1 MIDVYKLASARIEAD
16 WYPYHQFEW
25 FTQDDICRHFDW
37 REPPSR
43 QAVSKKLY
51 YDSSVR
57 TVPVLDKK
65 NKAYRIIDRDVS
77 EMDWQHADPE
87 NVVKLKF
94 PFGIEQLAKIFPKSI
109 VVVAGS
115 KNAGKTG
122 FLYRTIVMNMDKF
135 NIDLYNSETGTEQMK
150 ERLNGFDIEIPD
162 PAPFRTYERYDN
174 FADVIDPTHISV
186 IDYLDLDSE
195 VYMVGAEINKIW
207 QKLTTG
213 VAIIGL
219 QKPPG
224 RDLAYGGA
232 YSAKRA
238 VLYIVLDNN
247 KLKLK
252 YIKNPAQKGVNPNNM
267 QWSYVWNDTGT
278 NFLNIQ
284 RSYES
289 EW

>member
-1 MIDVYKLASARIEAD
+1 MIDVYKAVSARIEAD
-16 WYPYHQFEW
+16 WYPYHQYEW
-25 FTQDDICRHFDW
+25 FTQDYICRHFDW

-43 QAVSKKLY
+43 QAVSRKLY
-51 YDSSVR
+51 HDS
-57 TVPVLDKK
+57 TEKTAPLLEKK
-65 NKAYRIIDRDVS
+65 NRTYRIIDRNVE
-77 EMDWQHADPE
+77 EMDWQSANPE
-87 NVVKLKF
+87 NVIKLKF
-94 PFGIEQLAKIFPKSI
+94 PFGIEQYAKMFPKSV

-122 FLYRTIVMNMDKF
+122 FLYRTIIMNMNKF
-135 NIDLYNSETGTEQMK
+135 NIDLYNSETGSEQMK
-150 ERLNGFDIEIPD
+150 ERLNGFDIEIPQ
-162 PAPFRTYERYDN
+162 PAPFRTFERYDN

-213 VAIIGL
+213 IAIIGL

-252 YIKNPAQKGVNPNNM
+252 YVKNPAQKGVNPNNM
-267 QWSYVWNDTGT
+267 QWTFQWDNSGT
-278 NFLNIQ
+278 DFLNIQ
-284 RSYES
+284 RSYEN